1 VYFVIGKIKRAF
13 ALQEEFEDTK
23 GVIRIR
29 ISKKNRQN
37 NGLTLFRE
45 IRISCD
51 TIWGGKNIT
60 SLYLERRQYLVVLFR
75 GGDTILRHYF
85 GR

>member
-1 VYFVIGKIKRAF
+1 V
-13 ALQEEFEDTK
+13 
-23 GVIRIR
+23 
-29 ISKKNRQN
+29 
-37 NGLTLFRE
+37 TLL
-45 IRISCD
+45 D

-85 GR
+85 GRFQLKLNPINDKPLMKSCMLSYVLCIL